1 MLYRV
6 FTSLPGCYTAS
17 FHYQGVIPC
26 VFLTTRMLHCMISS
40 LSGCYTVCFPHYQDA
55 TLYHFVTTRILYHI
69 ISYLCILPSW
79 NRTHNRQ
86 GIHNRM
92 FRVGLCIRH
101 PLCQLLY
108 HLHDI
113 CERQDPNTRHLQENR
128 GPYLFI
134 AGQNTQGF
142 FFFFFF
148 FFIVAPLIHTT
159 LVRSL
164 GPVGYLEN
172 VITHASWLNIG
183 ILNTVSFI
191 IQSRHDRE

>member
-6 FTSLPGCYTAS
+6 FTSLPGSYTAS

-55 TLYHFVTTRILYHI
+55 TLYHFVITRILYHI
-69 ISYLCILPSW
+69 ISYLCILHSW

-134 AGQNTQGF
+134 AGQITQVFFYCCSTHTYHTGSELGASGLLRECNHTCKLIKHRHIKHSVIYNTIKTRVMHQ
-142 FFFFFF
+142 
-148 FFIVAPLIHTT
+148 
-159 LVRSL
+159 R
-164 GPVGYLEN
+164 
-172 VITHASWLNIG
+172 
-183 ILNTVSFI
+183 
-191 IQSRHDRE
+191 